1 MAFSAKARI
10 SLIARGARFLKLTP
24 WHYNQWKEGLQLVFR
39 PNAIWEEIEDPDPC
53 ENFFWF
59 GHRGG
64 LHKTNFFFL
73 WAMPT
78 GKEDPDWLLRKGVSR
93 PSVRRTSRDPPPD
106 RQTVDFVFFFRGRMR
121 WCGWRV
127 FRRKGREHISAF
139 SSSLFRTQ
147 VRTHT
152 NFPHRRNS
160 VFQESVFSVHLYLHR
175 FFTES
180 ILASKRGVESRVEL
194 MIFEGVFNIPAC
206 GG

>member
-106 RQTVDFVFFFRGRMR
+106 RQTVDFVFFFFEAE
-121 WCGWRV
+121 CGGVVGGCFEGKGESIFQLSRV
-127 FRRKGREHISAF
+127 PFFAPKCAHTLIFLIEETPYFRRVCSLSICTSTD
-139 SSSLFRTQ
+139 SSQ
-147 VRTHT
+147 
-152 NFPHRRNS
+152 N
-160 VFQESVFSVHLYLHR
+160 R
-175 FFTES
+175 F
-180 ILASKRGVESRVEL
+180 SRVR
-194 MIFEGVFNIPAC
+194 